1 MNQEKENVVSFTK
14 PSGGTEILKQQLIEQ
29 LKPEELN
36 GINLIGSVC
45 HPSLIKEGQKNIV
58 WQHLSYDQPNVAYMK
73 DRRFVDSVDYFVYVS
88 HWQFNKFREYFNI
101 PEHKSFVLKNA
112 THSFDKKPTIG
123 GGRIKIMYSSTP
135 WRGLSVLTKAVEILN
150 TIRDDFTVD
159 VYSSTKIYGKKFEE
173 LEKGKF
179 EPLYEK
185 IANTKNMN
193 YNDYAPNETIR
204 KELLKTHIF
213 AYPSI
218 FEETS
223 CLAIIE
229 AMAAGCYTITTNYGA
244 LPETCGEFATM
255 IEYEPNADDLAR
267 RYALVLNGVIDDYR
281 DGKLNEDIE
290 AQVKYYNK
298 HYSWQTRIQ
307 EWRNF
312 LNYVRANQQT

>member
-1 MNQEKENVVSFTK
+1 MSSFRFAM
-14 PSGGTEILKQQLIEQ
+14 GIE
-29 LKPEELN
+29 
-36 GINLIGSVC
+36 
-45 HPSLIKEGQKNIV
+45 
-58 WQHLSYDQPNVAYMK
+58 
-73 DRRFVDSVDYFVYVS
+73 
-88 HWQFNKFREYFNI
+88 FREGSLLI
-101 PEHKSFVLKNA
+101 SPKTTVTARKG
-112 THSFDKKPTIG
+112 K
-123 GGRIKIMYSSTP
+123 IKIIYSSTP
-135 WRGLSVLTKAVEILN
+135 WRGLSVLTKAVDILN

-179 EPLYEK
+179 EPLYER
-185 IANTKNMN
+185 IRNTKNMN
-193 YNDYAPNETIR
+193 YNDYAPNEVIR
-204 KELLKTHIF
+204 KELLKSHIF

-229 AMAAGCYTITTNYGA
+229 AMAAGCYTVTTNYGA